1 MIVTKNENGTIAI
14 SDIVN
19 GYRIQKVYI
28 FFTVTEAKKAFK
40 QYIKTI

>member
-1 MIVTKNENGTIAI
+1 MTVTKNVNGTITI

-19 GYRIQKVYI
+19 GYMIKKVYI
-28 FFTVTEAKKAFK
+28 FFTITEAKKAFK